1 MADKENK
8 NPPNVSGSFYVDDT
22 CIDCDLCRSNAE
34 QFFTR
39 NDEIGLSYVH
49 RQPVSAG
56 EIAVA
61 EEAME
66 GCPTGSIG
74 NDG

>member
-8 NPPNVSGSFYVDDT
+8 NPPNVSGSFYVDDS
-22 CIDCDLCRSNAE
+22 CIDCDLCRSHTE

-39 NDEIGLSYVH
+39 DDEIGMSYVH
-49 RQPVSAG
+49 RQPVSTD
-56 EIAVA
+56 EIAAA

-66 GCPTGSIG
+66 GCPSGSIG

>member
-8 NPPNVSGSFYVDDT
+8 NHPNVSGHFYVDDS
-22 CIDCDLCRSNAE
+22 CIDCDLCRSNVE

-39 NDEIGLSYVH
+39 DDEIGLSYVH
-49 RQPVSAG
+49 RQPSSAD
-56 EIAVA
+56 EIALV
-61 EEAME
+61 EEAMDN
-66 GCPTGSIG
+66 CPSGSIG